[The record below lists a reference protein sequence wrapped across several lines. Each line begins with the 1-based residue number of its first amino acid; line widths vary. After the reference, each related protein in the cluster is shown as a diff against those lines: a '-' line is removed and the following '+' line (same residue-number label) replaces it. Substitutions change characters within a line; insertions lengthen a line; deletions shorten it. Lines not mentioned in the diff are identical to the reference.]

1 MATYQ
6 RLVNK
11 IYFDLIR
18 KIVELYMD
26 DMLVKSL
33 KANEHI
39 RHLEEV
45 SQILRRYITQL
56 NPPKC
61 AFGITSRKFLGYK
74 VNQRGIKLIHI
85 RSELW

>member
-1 MATYQ
+1 
-6 RLVNK
+6 
-11 IYFDLIR
+11 
-18 KIVELYMD
+18 MD

-74 VNQRGIKLIHI
+74 VNQRGIKANPYKI
-85 RSELW
+85 RALVEMKSS